1 MKKISFNKL
10 SRKSFYKNKKFKEI
24 SFVYN
29 VPAKVGQHKI
39 FQFHCCLMSS
49 NANFKHQHSFVW
61 NVS

>member
-39 FQFHCCLMSS
+39 L
-49 NANFKHQHSFVW
+49 SFTV
-61 NVS
+61 V